1 MLREMGAMVSM
12 AFWEALAT
20 PEGVVFGQLS
30 QRVAGNH
37 DRNQKQ
43 KSGFCQLVLHFSQLR
58 CIDGPSTSQS
68 SGTDRWEKAEGLC
81 GAV

>member
-1 MLREMGAMVSM
+1 MGAMVFM

-30 QRVAGNH
+30 QRVVAGNH

-43 KSGFCQLVLHFSQLR
+43 KSGFCQLVLHFSQLH
-58 CIDGPSTSQS
+58 CIDGPSASQS
-68 SGTDRWEKAEGLC
+68 SGTDRWGKAEGLC